1 MKTGKSN
8 IRQIADRHINKI
20 LILIVLV
27 IFIIPISKQCRFQN
41 RFGIIVSSPELGGR
55 FVNRCEVIMLIAVD
69 SGGAFYNAGFKPGD
83 VLLDTIGHFS
93 IQGFIKTFD
102 QPTGTEIW
110 IKSIPHGDSA
120 SNCTELSKMKRVTRR
135 VVAP

>member
-1 MKTGKSN
+1 LKTGKSK
-8 IRQIADRHINKI
+8 IRQIADKHLNKI

-27 IFIIPISKQCRFQN
+27 IFFIPISNQCRIQN

-55 FVNRCEVIMLIAVD
+55 FTNRCEVIMLIAVD
-69 SGGAFYNAGFKPGD
+69 SGEAFYNAGFKSGD
-83 VLLDTIGHFS
+83 VLLDTVGHFS

-102 QPTGTEIW
+102 QPPGTEIW

-120 SNCTELSKMKRVTRR
+120 SNCTELFKMKQVTRR

>member
-1 MKTGKSN
+1 M
-8 IRQIADRHINKI
+8 
-20 LILIVLV
+20 
-27 IFIIPISKQCRFQN
+27 
-41 RFGIIVSSPELGGR
+41 
-55 FVNRCEVIMLIAVD
+55 MLIAVD

-93 IQGFIKTFD
+93 VQGFIKSFD
-102 QPTGTEIW
+102 QPTGSEIW

-120 SNCTELSKMKRVTRR
+120 SNCKELFKMKRVTRK